1 MPKPSKPLAPKRKR
15 KLKGLKTWK
24 GCAITPAILGKKLYG
39 TMTAMEYV
47 SKNKEMFSATLVN
60 APVTKEFFAKD
71 GAKLT
76 LIMPGLL

>member
-1 MPKPSKPLAPKRKR
+1 
-15 KLKGLKTWK
+15 
-24 GCAITPAILGKKLYG
+24 
-39 TMTAMEYV
+39 MTAMEYV